1 MESSEL
7 IAVFACR
14 KFPFSGVGSWRRGDI
29 FFRKENDLI
38 PSNIANRFRS
48 CIIDLEIYL
57 KFMSVQTRASET
69 HPFRWYFEIHDTK
82 YKVHMQFEQ
91 HCGNK
96 ANFITDR
103 RCITRPY
110 ITKRIGMYAWQTGM
124 EYHRIKQTP
133 MYKLSFYSRLN
144 ISI

>member
-110 ITKRIGMYAWQTGM
+110 ITKRIGMGPF
-124 EYHRIKQTP
+124 IKNVINLGGGFFPKDDLT
-133 MYKLSFYSRLN
+133 K
-144 ISI
+144 